1 MLEAEISNIFALN
14 LVSLAEIA
22 VIFGII
28 TAGVTALFL
37 GLQIK
42 KQSKTTSA
50 DISLRMI
57 ETIRR
62 DEFREILSKI
72 SEGKSNKL
80 SENDIF
86 RVLNHYEYLAE
97 FEKDGVLDF
106 DHVLHQ
112 HGRNIKMLH
121 DDQRVKSI
129 FDKSRIEN
137 PEYNYTNLD
146 NLFIKIKHSID

>member
-1 MLEAEISNIFALN
+1 MLEAEISKIFALN

-28 TAGVTALFL
+28 TAGVTAFFL

-57 ETIRR
+57 ETVRR
-62 DEFREILSKI
+62 KEFRNDLSKI
-72 SEGKSNKL
+72 IEGKSNELTEK
-80 SENDIF
+80 EIY
-86 RVLNHYEYLAE
+86 RILNHYEYLAE
-97 FEKDGVLDF
+97 FEKDGVLVF

-112 HGRNIKMLH
+112 HGRNIKMLY

-129 FDKSRIEN
+129 FDKSRKEN

-146 NLFIKIKHSID
+146 NLFIKINHSID

>member
-1 MLEAEISNIFALN
+1 MIEAEISKIFALN

-22 VIFGII
+22 VILGIV
-28 TAGVTALFL
+28 TAGITALFL
-37 GLQIK
+37 WLQIK

-57 ETIRR
+57 DTVRR
-62 DEFREILSKI
+62 EEFRKILSKI
-72 SEGKSNKL
+72 SEGKSKEL
-80 SENDIF
+80 SENDIY

-112 HGRNIKMLH
+112 HGRNIKMLY

-129 FDKSRIEN
+129 FDESRKEN
-137 PEYNYTNLD
+137 LEYNYTKLD
-146 NLFIKIKHSID
+146 NLFIKINHSID